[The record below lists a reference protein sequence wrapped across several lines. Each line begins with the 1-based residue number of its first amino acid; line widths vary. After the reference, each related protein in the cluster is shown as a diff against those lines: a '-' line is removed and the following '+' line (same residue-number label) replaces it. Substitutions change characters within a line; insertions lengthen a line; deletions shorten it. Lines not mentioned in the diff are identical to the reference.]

1 MDAAFLAQQKEKL
14 LAKRREL
21 RAALNLTTHEDEAG
35 DEAKDPLDAAV
46 AYANRELAA
55 RQSDQYRQLLQDV
68 EDALA
73 RIADG
78 TYGICQGSGEEIP
91 RKRLEA
97 IPWARYTAAY
107 QEKIERGLAGE

>member
-1 MDAAFLAQQKEKL
+1 MDADFLSQQRDKL
-14 LAKRREL
+14 LKKRREL
-21 RAALNLTTHEDEAG
+21 QLALNLTPQDESG
-35 DEAKDPLDAAV
+35 EEVKDPLDAAV
-46 AYANRELAA
+46 TYVNRELAA
-55 RQSDQYRQLLQDV
+55 RQAEQYRQLLQDV
-68 EDALA
+68 EDALE

-107 QEKIERGLAGE
+107 QEKIERGLVSE

>member
-1 MDAAFLAQQKEKL
+1 MDADFLSQQREKL
-14 LAKRREL
+14 LQKRREL
-21 RAALNLTTHEDEAG
+21 QLALNLTPSDESS
-35 DEAKDPLDAAV
+35 EEVKDPLDAAV
-46 AYANRELAA
+46 TYANRELVA
-55 RQSDQYRQLLQDV
+55 RQAEQYRQLLQEV
-68 EDALA
+68 EEALE

-107 QEKIERGLAGE
+107 QEKIERGLVSE

>member
-1 MDAAFLAQQKEKL
+1 MDADFLSQQREKL
-14 LAKRREL
+14 LQKRREL
-21 RAALNLTTHEDEAG
+21 QLALNLTPHDESG
-35 DEAKDPLDAAV
+35 EEVKDPLDAAV
-46 AYANRELAA
+46 TYANRELVA
-55 RQSDQYRQLLQDV
+55 RQADQYRQLLQDV
-68 EDALA
+68 EDALE

-107 QEKIERGLAGE
+107 QEKIERGLVSE